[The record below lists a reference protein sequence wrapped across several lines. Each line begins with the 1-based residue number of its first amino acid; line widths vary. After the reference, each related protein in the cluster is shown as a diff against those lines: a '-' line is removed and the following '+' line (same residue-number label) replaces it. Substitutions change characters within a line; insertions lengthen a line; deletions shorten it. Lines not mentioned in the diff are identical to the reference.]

1 MVLLLG
7 IANPASVQ
15 IVLAH
20 LHNQRL
26 GQFRGCDFNF
36 FVHLS
41 ESTAK
46 ARHSQGKSLN
56 LSTRLAKPEE
66 ADEFLAW
73 SRATPLNLFDH
84 EPGLN
89 ASTLTFVSEDSQGA
103 ATYCPMQQAVFMEAL
118 AIRPGARLG
127 TVAKALRDLALT
139 AVRLAKRIG
148 GSEVYA
154 VCDEPTTQALMLRH
168 GFEEIPA
175 KIFRLKVKT
184 AESLYG
190 EQPAL

>member
-1 MVLLLG
+1 MVE
-7 IANPASVQ
+7 
-15 IVLAH
+15 
-20 LHNQRL
+20 R
-26 GQFRGCDFNF
+26 
-36 FVHLS
+36 
-41 ESTAK
+41 TK
-46 ARHSQGKSLN
+46 TLN

-73 SRATPLNLFDH
+73 SHATPLNLFDH

-89 ASTLTFVSEDSQGA
+89 ASTLTFVAEDAKGA

-175 KIFRLKVKT
+175 KIFRLRTRV
-184 AESLYG
+184 AEERYG
-190 EQPAL
+190 EQPPL